1 MTLLW
6 KDHAIYWFHEEYNK
20 EGLLIWI
27 ADMAGTIIPIAKTKA
42 SINQNSVIQS
52 PQTHFNVHP
61 PHPNSSSVSTP
72 FYKKK
77 KRLNDLTI
85 VLSVISPDMH
95 KMAVWFPV
103 WLRQW
108 ARRSSGGKSIFM
120 GCPEATTDSA
130 QLTTHY
136 NL

>member
-27 ADMAGTIIPIAKTKA
+27 ADMAGTIIPIAKAKA
-42 SINQNSVIQS
+42 SLTRTQLSRALKYISMYTPP
-52 PQTHFNVHP
+52 PQPILSKHTIL
-61 PHPNSSSVSTP
+61 
-72 FYKKK
+72 YKK

-85 VLSVISPDMH
+85 VLSVISSDMH

-120 GCPEATTDSA
+120 GCPEATTNSA
-130 QLTTHY
+130 QLPTHY